1 MLKRK
6 QELVHDCGL
15 AGVPINANW
24 AALKAALGAGAPRRA
39 PVNPTADPADAARA
53 RPERM
58 GAAEGPTPV
67 LAVDCEMVGLGPN
80 GQRSSLARCESRV
93 ANVRHWWDLLGLVAN
108 NN

>member
-1 MLKRK
+1 M
-6 QELVHDCGL
+6 
-15 AGVPINANW
+15 PINANW

-39 PVNPTADPADAARA
+39 PVHPAADPADAARA

-80 GQRSSLARCESRV
+80 GQRSSLARCVSSV
-93 ANVRHWWDLLGLVAN
+93 AKDRHERHLGSLMGLVESTGCVGLGPGGKHRL
-108 NN
+108 